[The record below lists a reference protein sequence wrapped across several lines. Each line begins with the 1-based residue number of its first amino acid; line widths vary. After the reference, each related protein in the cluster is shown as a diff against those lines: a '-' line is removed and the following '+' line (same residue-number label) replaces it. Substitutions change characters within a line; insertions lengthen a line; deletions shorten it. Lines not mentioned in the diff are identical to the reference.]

1 MENLTDA
8 LKIAFAATIFIMAL
22 TIAITMFSQL
32 NTTSKILIAS
42 SDITSFYE
50 YEVGNK
56 NSKNRIVGLEAI
68 IPTLY
73 KYKKENYTVL
83 FLQDNGKPLGLYE
96 SQKPK
101 EQWGSGG
108 TPNPN
113 AGLIG
118 KYYPP
123 DKSDDNWV
131 CAFDIDEETIR
142 HEPWIGSPEDYK
154 KNLDAFL
161 NGGEFEYTDSSHPN
175 GSYKYDSFIEKYS
188 SRSFKE
194 LIGEYTYNV
203 NAKDD
208 DVTIGG
214 VKLDNDLLKGRKK
227 RVIIYQLI

>member
-8 LKIAFAATIFIMAL
+8 LKIAFAVIIFIMAL

-32 NTTSKILIAS
+32 NATSKILIAS

-83 FLQDNGKPLGLYE
+83 FLKEDGSPLGLYT
-96 SQKPK
+96 SQKPQD
-101 EQWGSGG
+101 QWGSGG

-118 KYYPP
+118 KYYGN
-123 DKSDDNWV
+123 KNNDNYPV

-142 HEPWIGSPEDYK
+142 HEPWIGSPEDYQ